1 MITALCVQHINLI
14 MWTRMQAHDRTP
26 RQRILDLLVGR
37 TMTSRQLAAVIKL
50 SERQV
55 EDHLVHI
62 VKSVER
68 DRSRRFVIE
77 PSECLDC
84 EFVFKERSRVTRPS
98 HCPQC
103 TSENTTMPRFGI
115 KLVKPKMETTNDNS

>member
-1 MITALCVQHINLI
+1 
-14 MWTRMQAHDRTP
+14 MWVPMRAHDRTP
-26 RQRILDLLVGR
+26 RQRILDLLVDR
-37 TMTSRQLAAVIKL
+37 MMTSRQLAAVIKI

-55 EDHLVHI
+55 EEHVVHI
-62 VKSVER
+62 AKSVER

-84 EFVFKERSRVTRPS
+84 EFVFKDRSRVTRPS

-103 TSENTTMPRFGI
+103 RSENTSMPRYGI
-115 KLVKPKMETTNDNS
+115 KVITPKREADDDIS

>member
-1 MITALCVQHINLI
+1 MRSA
-14 MWTRMQAHDRTP
+14 DRTP

-37 TMTSRQLAAVIKL
+37 AMTARQLAAVIKI

-55 EDHLVHI
+55 EDHLIHI
-62 VKSVER
+62 VKSVGR

-77 PSECLDC
+77 PSACLDC

-98 HCPQC
+98 HCPKC
-103 TSENTTMPRFGI
+103 NSENTSMPRFGI
-115 KLVKPKMETTNDNS
+115 EIVAEKVEQTDDDA

>member
-1 MITALCVQHINLI
+1 M
-14 MWTRMQAHDRTP
+14 RAHDRTP

-37 TMTSRQLAAVIKL
+37 MMTSRHLAAVIKI

-62 VKSVER
+62 VKSLER

-77 PSECLDC
+77 PSACLDC
-84 EFVFKERSRVTRPS
+84 EFVFKDRSRVTRPS

-103 TSENTTMPRFGI
+103 RSSNISMPRYG
-115 KLVKPKMETTNDNS
+115 VEMQTTTKESANDNS

>member
-1 MITALCVQHINLI
+1 M
-14 MWTRMQAHDRTP
+14 RMQAHDRTP

-37 TMTSRQLAAVIKL
+37 AMTARQLAAVIKI

-68 DRSRRFVIE
+68 DRLRRFVIE

-84 EFVFKERSRVTRPS
+84 EFVFKDRSRVTRPS

-103 TSENTTMPRFGI
+103 RSENISLPRYGI
-115 KLVKPKMETTNDNS
+115 EAPTVKQESTDDNS